1 VAKAKSDSSK
11 DDDNTLENDEGDLVL
26 DQITIVTLSE
36 LSNTVDASSEDED
49 NGSRETSEESNH
61 APAKGLG
68 PVGSPV
74 SDHVVGEDGDEDNE
88 DNNLENETS
97 HGDINTNVAVG
108 AGGHGTSG
116 SLENEADDVEGDEDP
131 VEKTGL
137 EARERRIEEVDG
149 LGESDVDG
157 SGIEDGSDGKTD
169 DLDHEGVEGEG
180 IVVHHDTAD
189 VADNLRDAAEKHA
202 SHETPALPSE
212 TKIGVHEADETEE
225 NDKDNV
231 GGQRRS
237 VAVKTPVDRAVVEIT
252 GRVRAKGIVGVD
264 GVVVRHV
271 ELLG

>member
-1 VAKAKSDSSK
+1 
-11 DDDNTLENDEGDLVL
+11 
-26 DQITIVTLSE
+26 
-36 LSNTVDASSEDED
+36 
-49 NGSRETSEESNH
+49 
-61 APAKGLG
+61 
-68 PVGSPV
+68 
-74 SDHVVGEDGDEDNE
+74 
-88 DNNLENETS
+88 
-97 HGDINTNVAVG
+97 
-108 AGGHGTSG
+108 
-116 SLENEADDVEGDEDP
+116 
-131 VEKTGL
+131 
-137 EARERRIEEVDG
+137 
-149 LGESDVDG
+149 
-157 SGIEDGSDGKTD
+157 
-169 DLDHEGVEGEG
+169 LDHEGVEGEG

-189 VADNLRDAAEKHA
+189 VADNLRDAAEKHT